1 MVYNTSTYLKLN
13 NYGYSDENIEK
24 VKTYLR
30 TRILPDSID
39 NSDKKKRFLS
49 KWEKDFK
56 IVNDKLV
63 YIPLNLIVIPDDK
76 RNDILLK
83 IYKDLKQGVGQG
95 IDMFYNRVRD
105 KYLNIRRKD
114 VGEFLKSQKVYQI
127 TRPQNHIENKPILA
141 TSPNERWALD
151 CINMVSYASSNG
163 GVDRGTKFILT
174 VVDYFSRKVWLRP
187 LQNQTAII
195 VRNALR
201 SVVEESKTYPKIIQ
215 ADNGSEFK
223 GETSEWMKE
232 HDIVYIKTLSY
243 SPESNGLVEGKNKI
257 VRKILREIMIR
268 QNSRNWTNHLQT
280 CAELMNTQRNGTTKS
295 NPNDIWKEGHELQG
309 EKNQNV
315 IRLHERRIS
324 NAIKNN
330 TTEEYKVN
338 DFVRVKMATLYSSV
352 RKIIKSGD
360 KKLLAV
366 NYSPTLYQIKSILK
380 KDIKDRTVGDN
391 VISFEKK
398 RYTLKNI
405 DGTPVQTQLKK
416 NNPNAI
422 RKEKRFFASDM
433 QLVKN
438 PDQGGTY
445 LENFN
450 VKDAIKLN
458 KIDPRNAVA
467 VERALPRPAPII
479 RAVLPLPVPVVPV
492 PVILV
497 PENYIGK
504 ELENTFAGF
513 GRRLFIGKIMSYDKE
528 NKKFLVK
535 YDDNYNQEYTL
546 AEIKKYLKREQVQ
559 NVRPQRDRRQVVI
572 GGNIHYL

>member
-201 SVVEESKTYPKIIQ
+201 SVVEEAKTYPKIIQ

-232 HDIVYIKTLSY
+232 HAIVYIKTLSY

-366 NYSPTLYQIKSILK
+366 NYSPTLYQIKSILR

-445 LENFN
+445 LENFT

-467 VERALPRPAPII
+467 VERALPRPAPIV
-479 RAVLPLPVPVVPV
+479 RAVLPIPAPVPV

-497 PENYIGK
+497 PESYIGK

-546 AEIKKYLKREQVQ
+546 TEIKKYLKREQVQ

-572 GGNIHYL
+572 GGNIHYF